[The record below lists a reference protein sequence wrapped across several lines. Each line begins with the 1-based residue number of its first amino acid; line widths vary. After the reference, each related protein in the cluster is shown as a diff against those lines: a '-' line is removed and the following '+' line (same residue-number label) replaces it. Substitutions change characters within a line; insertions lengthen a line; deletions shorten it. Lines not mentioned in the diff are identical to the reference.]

1 MEKAVQEEDRAW
13 IANSYSNS
21 RDVEMLGGDEL
32 EGIEDMELEKI
43 EGDEDEEKNVPSAL
57 KFVPPYEEDD
67 KHLHRETIQAGC
79 YNRVFSARGKD
90 FDIYSHNAAKGAV
103 EASDEILKFEGTL
116 PIVKTLEDRRLAPR

>member
-1 MEKAVQEEDRAW
+1 MQEEDRAW

-79 YNRVFSARGKD
+79 YNRVFSARGMD

-103 EASDEILKFEGTL
+103 EASDEMLKFEGTL